1 MNKKLK
7 IIVPIVCV
15 LVVIIA
21 FYMIF
26 DIKGK
31 VEEKNYGT
39 NNIEVNNTVDNEN
52 TTAEEN
58 VVDEENIVEKNN
70 TISENTTIEKVNTT
84 DKEEVSEEED
94 IYSSTK
100 LDQARDLVKKSW
112 GDDDTVYFT
121 TEGVNSD
128 GLYMV
133 AVREKSSTAVKNYFK
148 VNLETKKVEIDY

>member
-7 IIVPIVCV
+7 IIVPLVCV

-31 VEEKNYGT
+31 IEEKDYGT
-39 NNIEVNNTVDNEN
+39 NDIVVNNTVEAENIVEEN
-52 TTAEEN
+52 TVLEEN
-58 VVDEENIVEKNN
+58 VVEENNVEMEN
-70 TISENTTIEKVNTT
+70 TAVKSKPQDNGKEEISE
-84 DKEEVSEEED
+84 ED
-94 IYSSTK
+94 DLYSNSK
-100 LDQARDLVKKSW
+100 LDQARDLVKKAW
-112 GDDDTVYFT
+112 GDDDSVYFT
-121 TEGVNSD
+121 TEGVNAD

-133 AVREKSSTAVKNYFK
+133 AVREKSSTSVKNYFK